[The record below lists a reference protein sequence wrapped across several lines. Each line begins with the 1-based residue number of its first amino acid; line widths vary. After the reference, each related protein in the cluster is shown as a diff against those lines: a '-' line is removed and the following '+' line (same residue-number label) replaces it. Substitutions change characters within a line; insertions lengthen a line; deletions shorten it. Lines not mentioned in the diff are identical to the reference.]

1 MIPFWCSEVYRGEV
15 KIWEKKKQKIDVC
28 FEFLAFLL
36 VISLN
41 LLCAI
46 SFESKNQV
54 TWGSEAKTFQDTY
67 TEWLDKCDET
77 NNLSNMVDMPYWIYK
92 TAFDKTEMVWGAFKD
107 SRLSLV
113 PSFVRYCKAS
123 ILILSESY
131 YRFRWEKSRFYE
143 FDLLEFIYS
152 HSMWILPSIL
162 CLNQTF
168 FTFDTAFVL
177 K

>member
-1 MIPFWCSEVYRGEV
+1 MSWKKNVDRDKTKNQKMMKKKTKILKQNETKQICFGHIQTRGREDIKCDSVLVQWGLSGWSENMGE
-15 KIWEKKKQKIDVC
+15 KKQKIDVC

-46 SFESKNQV
+46 SFESKNRV

-67 TEWLDKCDET
+67 TEWLDECDET

-107 SRLSLV
+107 SKD
-113 PSFVRYCKAS
+113 C
-123 ILILSESY
+123 
-131 YRFRWEKSRFYE
+131 RWFHYLFAIAKHPYWF
-143 FDLLEFIYS
+143 
-152 HSMWILPSIL
+152 
-162 CLNQTF
+162 
-168 FTFDTAFVL
+168 
-177 K
+177 